1 MALVCHFKETDSV
14 SSLDDLQD
22 VEMFDHESDTLD
34 TFATKTDIMQVDMQ
48 QEVILVNQLAILDLL
63 DGISCLLND
72 RAKKKGISPLGCNS
86 NASGSHS
93 SVSMTTSTTKRQK
106 MILPSSADE
115 QEASTSEK
123 AKSAKTLHPLFPL
136 KTAINVDDNLGEEPN
151 ASTLKADDVV
161 KENKLLLKDIR
172 DMVGNAY
179 SREELAESSVE
190 GGKRKYRGVEFVKNA
205 LSPARLNKIIKSA
218 QKSILRHLQD
228 SAIRENFGRQ

>member
-1 MALVCHFKETDSV
+1 MALVHHFKETDSV

-22 VEMFDHESDTLD
+22 VEMFDHESDMLD
-34 TFATKTDIMQVDMQ
+34 NFAMKTDIMQVEMQ
-48 QEVILVNQLAILDLL
+48 QDVILVNQLAILDLL

-72 RAKKKGISPLGCNS
+72 RAKKKGISPLGCSS

-190 GGKRKYRGVEFVKNA
+190 GEKGSIGE
-205 LSPARLNKIIKSA
+205 LNL
-218 QKSILRHLQD
+218 LRMHSLRQD
-228 SAIRENFGRQ
+228 